1 MPSLSRLLCLF
12 VFLGMSHAAI
22 AQDSTIAAPDTAQ
35 TSAQDTT
42 MIAQDAGTSEVP
54 RNVVFILSDDHRY
67 DFMGFMDEAPPF
79 LETPNMDRMAIEGA
93 HLAKAFVST
102 ALCSPSRASILTGQ
116 YAHRHGIVDNQH
128 LVPEGT
134 RFFPQGL
141 QEAGY
146 QTGFFG
152 KWHMGSSTDEPRPG
166 FDRWVSFRGQGTYYD
181 PTLNIDGER
190 QEFEG
195 YTADILTDYALEWM
209 GEASAEDEP
218 FFLYLSHKSVHAEFM
233 PAERH
238 LDQYAD
244 EPPAYPETMGTDV
257 EGRDEWPD
265 WVREQRS
272 SWHGVDWMYHGQM
285 DFDTFYRRYNETLLG
300 LDDSIGR
307 VLDYLEENGL
317 AENTLVVYMGDNGFS
332 FGEHG
337 LIDKRHAY
345 EESMRVPM
353 LAWAPGFIEEGTTID
368 QMVMNVDVAPTFL
381 GLAGASMP
389 DDHTLDG
396 MSFLPLLQGQDV
408 EDWRDEVFYEYY
420 WEWTF
425 PQTPTQFALRTDRH
439 KYIFYY
445 GLWEPGALYDL
456 ENDPQERNNLVE
468 EQPELANELRN
479 RLFDTLEATDGMSI
493 PLRRPTGGQ
502 QAERRPEDEAS
513 MSPVN

>member
-1 MPSLSRLLCLF
+1 MPYASCFSPRLVCLLTCLWIGGA
-12 VFLGMSHAAI
+12 V
-22 AQDSTIAAPDTAQ
+22 TAQ
-35 TSAQDTT
+35 
-42 MIAQDAGTSEVP
+42 AQDATATTP

-79 LETPNMDRMAIEGA
+79 LETPNMDRMAAEGA
-93 HLAKAFVST
+93 HLRNAFVST

-116 YAHRHGIVDNQH
+116 YTHRHGVVDNQR
-128 LVPEGT
+128 LVPDGT
-134 RFFPQGL
+134 RFFPQDL

-146 QTGFFG
+146 QTAFIG
-152 KWHMGSSTDEPRPG
+152 KWHMGASTDEPRPG
-166 FDRWVSFRGQGTYYD
+166 FDHWISYRGQGTYYD
-181 PTLNIDGER
+181 PALNVDGER
-190 QEFEG
+190 VELTG
-195 YTADILTDYALEWM
+195 YTADIVTDSALAWI
-209 GEASAEDEP
+209 DRVQDRP
-218 FFLYLSHKSVHAEFM
+218 FFLYLSHKSVHAEFE

-238 LDQYAD
+238 LDLYAE

-257 EGRDEWPD
+257 EGREEWPD

-285 DFDTFYRRYNETLLG
+285 DFDTFYRRYTETLLG

-307 VLDYLEENGL
+307 VLDYLEANGL
-317 AENTLVVYMGDNGFS
+317 AENTLVIYMGDNGFS

-353 LAWAPGFIEEGTTID
+353 LAWAPGFIEPETTVER
-368 QMVMNVDVAPTFL
+368 MVMNIDVAPTVL
-381 GLAGASMP
+381 SLAGTQMP
-389 DDHTLDG
+389 ESHIIDG

-408 EDWRDEVFYEYY
+408 ADWREDVLYEYY

-456 ENDPQERNNLVE
+456 DEDPEERNNLIE
-468 EQPELANELRN
+468 EQPELAAELRN
-479 RLFDTLEATDGMSI
+479 RLFDKLEATDGMFI
-493 PLRRPTGGQ
+493 PLRRPMGGQ
-502 QAERRPEDEAS
+502 QAERRPEGETS